1 MTNTPE
7 TPTNPIHQWLDANY
21 KVEGQRLKD
30 RSTNRFITNMDKV
43 ISTLQVNFE
52 ELSLRA
58 IKEAIPEYI
67 QLRTND
73 EIQRLDSFTSYDTP
87 EDFIDKVF
95 SSNHLIC
102 DTTGDKFT
110 IDGPMGKLPTD
121 RATVETMIVK
131 EMYEYNHSIPKND
144 KGHPVARSYTKDELI
159 IQLDYYI
166 RSLKLQNV
174 LEIREDLTYNPNV
187 PIDDI
192 LTRMLT
198 MMKASG
204 ELEVNLTVFKHFL
217 WGLKR
222 HIYGLPVKSEL
233 WLAIY
238 GGQNIGKNYFVENVL
253 APPLRGHVIDTELSS
268 ISDIGREIGKF
279 QNRFLINFDELAKGS
294 GQSDDSSDR
303 MSSAG
308 VAQLK
313 AILTRKEL
321 TIRQMGGQNQ
331 MTLPKNFSCMS
342 TANVHIYDV
351 IDDPTGMR
359 RFFEI
364 SLDHPDN
371 TWFNREDILFLEKVC
386 KGIYRGIDEN
396 NTEGYLLPNT
406 ATWEKVRE
414 IQGTYKARSS
424 IDHWLEDGSYE
435 LDSGEEFVSC
445 SDLYED
451 YKDVCKDSGLKAFS
465 KINFIKRL
473 ERSFEIT
480 KPKNKK
486 HIRAEMRGY

>member
-1 MTNTPE
+1 MQDIYE
-7 TPTNPIHQWLDANY
+7 YLELNY
-21 KVEGQRLKD
+21 KVEGGRLKD
-30 RSTNRFITNMDKV
+30 RSSNRFVANLDKV
-43 ISTLQVNFE
+43 INTLSNTFE
-52 ELSLRA
+52 DMSLKS
-58 IKEAIPEYI
+58 IKEAVPEFI
-67 QLRTND
+67 QRVTN
-73 EIQRLDSFTSYDTP
+73 ENIQRLDSFNSYDTP
-87 EDFIDKVF
+87 EDFIEYVF
-95 SSNHLIC
+95 KKNYFTC
-102 DTTGDKFT
+102 DSTGDKFT
-110 IDGPMGKLPTD
+110 IKDPKGHFPTD
-121 RATVETMIVK
+121 RATVETTIVK
-131 EMYEYNHSIPKND
+131 EMYEYNHSIPKSD
-144 KGHPVARSYTKDELI
+144 KGQPVARSYTKDELL

-166 RSLKLQNV
+166 RSLKLMNV
-174 LEIREDLTYNPNV
+174 MEIREDLVFNPKI

-192 LTRMLT
+192 LTRMLS
-198 MMKASG
+198 MMHATGDNS
-204 ELEVNLTVFKHFL
+204 VNLTVIKHFL

-303 MSSAG
+303 LSSSG

-371 TWFNREDILFLEKVC
+371 TWFNRGDMEYLEKVC

-396 NTEGYLLPNT
+396 LTEGYLLPNT
-406 ATWEKVRE
+406 PTWDKVRE
-414 IQGTYKARSS
+414 IQSTYKARSS

-435 LDSGEEFVSC
+435 LDLGDDEGSLVAC
-445 SDLYED
+445 SDLYDD
-451 YKDVCKDSGLKAFS
+451 YKDTCKDSGLKAFS
-465 KINFIKRL
+465 KVNFIKRL
-473 ERSFEIT
+473 EKQFT
-480 KPKNKK
+480 VQKPSNKK
-486 HIRAEMRGY
+486 HVMVQIRGY